1 MNNILKRIVSLFS
14 VKEPQ
19 RDVPPAERD
28 ETPDQS
34 PTMDHP
40 KPVAVVVSPPV
51 FDLDSY
57 ESFDEDY
64 FRRTVDEI
72 LSDQASFENS
82 FDEYHGAKMMDG
94 TCDRGTSMMGC
105 SAPGSSGSKASPYF
119 PSKVAR
125 KRPVAHRVIRKVEST
140 DEDDSEEDEETLIL
154 EQAEGVHDGKG
165 GGKVVEREGPADS
178 VAKIKLEELEKRGL
192 GGDGVR
198 LPKDE
203 VGPAARAPSVIDV
216 DACDDEDLE
225 ELSEE
230 RFVFASV
237 SEEEHNRLVKFL
249 LDHPFMREGAY
260 PVKRS
265 ARRSFVSDVRR
276 EASISGMDE
285 GALGVLI
292 KWIKKTYL
300 EVCMVADADKEVS
313 AFGDEIDDEK
323 MVEHRSPRELKKER
337 KRKRT
342 SIDQAR
348 GKTKTKKTNRSDI
361 SMVPSKHDIREVINV
376 DSDDSAI
383 AISKS
388 LSANIHVKEK
398 DPAPQ
403 TDLQHTPTSHRVNHG
418 NVQAGR
424 PVLEHVTPITP
435 TTPSIQKRNKQ
446 SISRK
451 KSSPPMPRH
460 YNSTPNHDVK
470 SNEGNLR
477 VSQER
482 ISRNDSSKKR
492 SVSDDA
498 DPPSS
503 YSKNPKSPSNLK
515 NIAGSREKK
524 HEKNDKK
531 RHLRKEIIRTRGG
544 VALPVLFKV
553 FERYPTVEAMA
564 TANRWMSH
572 PPKKDERYRKL
583 HYPCKLDGRDVR
595 PQECIDDA
603 DPRVAWEVAHLPG
616 VGAYSL
622 DSWRIFCRDELRG
635 LAKDWKGS
643 GAATADFVPEWKTVL
658 PHDKELRAYL
668 TWMWLKEGWVWDRQ
682 TGHKTRASE
691 KMMRAARRGGVA
703 LEENGNWILET
714 SPVKKAANGLTTWD

>member
-154 EQAEGVHDGKG
+154 EEAEGVHDGQG

-192 GGDGVR
+192 GDDGVR
-198 LPKDE
+198 VPKDE

-237 SEEEHNRLVKFL
+237 SEEEHDRLVKFL
-249 LDHPFMREGAY
+249 LDHPFMREGA
-260 PVKRS
+260 
-265 ARRSFVSDVRR
+265 FVSDVRR

-285 GALGVLI
+285 GAL
-292 KWIKKTYL
+292 
-300 EVCMVADADKEVS
+300 VCMVADADKEGS

-361 SMVPSKHDIREVINV
+361 SMVPSKHDVREVIN
-376 DSDDSAI
+376 
-383 AISKS
+383 S
-388 LSANIHVKEK
+388 LTANIHVKEK

-424 PVLEHVTPITP
+424 PVLEH
-435 TTPSIQKRNKQ
+435 KRNKQ

-451 KSSPPMPRH
+451 KASPPPMPRH

-470 SNEGNLR
+470 SNEGYLR

-492 SVSDDA
+492 SVSYDA

-515 NIAGSREKK
+515 NIAGSRKKK